1 MYAIDGSDEI
11 PEICIDH
18 LSGYKNSKPVR
29 IGNAASEQR
38 QLDIF
43 GPVLDAAYLYA
54 TQGGKLDAQLW
65 SVLVRLIEYTIE
77 HWREPDR
84 GIWEVRSG
92 NHEFVHSKLM
102 AWVAVDR
109 GIRLSREFDM
119 PAKLTEWEKTAGEIR
134 NDILDKGYNREIG
147 SFTQRY
153 DSTDLDASLLMIP
166 MTGFLPATDPRVV
179 STVKAISEG
188 LTEHGLVYRYRELDD
203 GIVGD
208 ESTFTICSF
217 WLVEDLALQGESEK
231 AEELFKRLLK
241 YFQPL
246 GLIAEEID
254 PKNNL
259 QLGNFPQALSHIGLI
274 NAALSL
280 QRRKEEGPED
290 HPRTLADRIQ

>member
-1 MYAIDGSDEI
+1 MYAIDGSAEI
-11 PEICIDH
+11 PEICMDH
-18 LSGYKNSKPVR
+18 LSGYRNSKPVR

-54 TQGGKLDAQLW
+54 SQGGKLDEQLW
-65 SVLVRLIEYTIE
+65 SVLVKLIEYTIQ

-109 GIRLSREFDM
+109 GIRLSKEFHM
-119 PAKLTEWEKTAGEIR
+119 PANLSKWEITAEEIR
-134 NDILDKGYNREIG
+134 SEILEKGYNKEIG

-153 DSTDLDASLLMIP
+153 DSTELDASLLMIP
-166 MTGFLPATDPRVV
+166 MAGFLPATDPRVV
-179 STVKAISEG
+179 STVKAISEV
-188 LTEHGLVYRYRELDD
+188 LTEHGLVHRYRELDD
-203 GIVGD
+203 GIAGD

-217 WLVEDLALQGESEK
+217 WLVENLALQGETYK
-231 AEELFKRLLK
+231 AEELFNRLLK

-280 QRRKEEGPED
+280 QRRKTEGPEL
-290 HPRTLADRIQ
+290 HPTTLADRIQ